1 MSENGQ
7 IETADKIIDLGTGNG
22 VMLREL
28 DDYGFTD
35 LTGIDYSAKSIELA
49 KKVCA
54 EVNGLSL
61 QQQDIMELNQER
73 RFLFLF
79 NLLVRVSDPVSRK
92 YIGDTNTFM

>member
-7 IETADKIIDLGTGNG
+7 IESADKIIDLGTGNG
-22 VMLREL
+22 LMLREL

-54 EVNGLSL
+54 EVNGLVL
-61 QQQDIMELNQER
+61 QQQDIMELNQES
-73 RFLFLF
+73 RFYPKGKLALYKMP
-79 NLLVRVSDPVSRK
+79 DH
-92 YIGDTNTFM
+92 

>member
-7 IETADKIIDLGTGNG
+7 IESADKIIDLGTGNG
-22 VMLREL
+22 LMLREL

-54 EVNGLSL
+54 EVNGLVL
-61 QQQDIMELNQER
+61 QQQDIMELNQES
-73 RFLFLF
+73 RFYLKDKLA
-79 NLLVRVSDPVSRK
+79 LCKMADH
-92 YIGDTNTFM
+92 